1 MLHHIT
7 KKNHQPSIIIGV
19 PLNIQNPERHDEAT
33 NASEKKRTFSKMY
46 VIFFHSGNRDASTH

>member
-1 MLHHIT
+1 MLQ
-7 KKNHQPSIIIGV
+7 KKPQPSVIIGV